1 MVTID
6 VQRLVERPK
15 QAASWTHKKSHIKVR
30 GSVARAI
37 NTLNDRV
44 ETCETWE
51 GLRGLVRHFDHFDQ
65 RLLNRFNWISGSR
78 PAETSSL
85 ESF

>member
-1 MVTID
+1 MVPSMVTID

-44 ETCETWE
+44 ETCET
-51 GLRGLVRHFDHFDQ
+51 
-65 RLLNRFNWISGSR
+65 
-78 PAETSSL
+78 
-85 ESF
+85 